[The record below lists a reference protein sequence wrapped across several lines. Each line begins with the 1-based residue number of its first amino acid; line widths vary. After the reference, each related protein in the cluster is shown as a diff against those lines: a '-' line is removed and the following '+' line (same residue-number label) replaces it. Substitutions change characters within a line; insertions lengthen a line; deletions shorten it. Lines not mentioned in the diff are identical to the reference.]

1 MTENRPEDR
10 PLILGLTAS
19 VLNDRGSSTSQNR
32 TRLAELEKTF
42 HAAVVGPKEA
52 TDSLLCVLFKCG
64 FLNLSGRIVD
74 ENTAFRSSRY
84 KTCAEEHLIIHENPQ
99 FRMGDEIMARL
110 EDVRER
116 AEKYGR
122 DHKALKKMHKNSAL
136 VRTPLLEDASN
147 LSEDLKKLFSDWTE
161 AYQSL
166 GKNCIKNQIIEKTL
180 GY

>member
-1 MTENRPEDR
+1 
-10 PLILGLTAS
+10 
-19 VLNDRGSSTSQNR
+19 
-32 TRLAELEKTF
+32 
-42 HAAVVGPKEA
+42 
-52 TDSLLCVLFKCG
+52 
-64 FLNLSGRIVD
+64 
-74 ENTAFRSSRY
+74 
-84 KTCAEEHLIIHENPQ
+84 
-99 FRMGDEIMARL
+99 MACL